1 MWIIRGIVFHY
12 YTIYR
17 VTNENHV
24 IVRLRALVSIKVW
37 PVRILHFLW
46 NFHAIFFLFSFLLCC
61 WDIRIAIDWAIKSRS
76 QCNYNFDSTSRSL
89 SINRQI
95 SSIEFISLEF
105 IYYFLYVYGAYQL
118 HQIIIAIINNYI
130 ILCHRW
136 KRTIEIASRSFA
148 NRQTHDED
156 ARLLVKMTLF
166 YRFF

>member
-1 MWIIRGIVFHY
+1 MKLFCVCVYARARICTMNSFEIGFKWRFFFSPYVIHMWIIRGIVFHY
-12 YTIYR
+12 YTIYG

-95 SSIEFISLEF
+95 GSIEFISLEF
-105 IYYFLYVYGAYQL
+105 IYIYMALT
-118 HQIIIAIINNYI
+118 NYI
-130 ILCHRW
+130 
-136 KRTIEIASRSFA
+136 K
-148 NRQTHDED
+148 
-156 ARLLVKMTLF
+156 
-166 YRFF
+166 